1 MITSILYVGIGG
13 IFGTILRYEISR
25 HIKENREIV
34 IPIETFIINV
44 LGAFLLNFLSSPK
57 INVNLSYDVK
67 LFLTT
72 GFLGAFTTYS
82 TFSHE
87 TVDLIK
93 NKKYFHA
100 FIYMSLTII
109 FGLIGGVLG
118 YYLGNYM
125 GKLI

>member
-1 MITSILYVGIGG
+1 MWGLEEF
-13 IFGTILRYEISR
+13 FGAILRYEMSR
-25 HIKENREIV
+25 HIKENREII

-87 TVDLIK
+87 TVYLIK
-93 NKKYFHA
+93 DKKYFHA

-109 FGLIGGVLG
+109 FGLIGGILG
-118 YYLGNYM
+118 YYIGFYIGN
-125 GKLI
+125 LI

>member
-1 MITSILYVGIGG
+1 MIKSTLYVGIGG
-13 IFGTILRYEISR
+13 FFGAILRYEISR
-25 HIKENREIV
+25 HIKEKRQII

-44 LGAFLLNFLSSPK
+44 LGSFLLNFLSSPK
-57 INVNLSYDVK
+57 INVNLDDDVK

-87 TVDLIK
+87 TIDLIK
-93 NKKYFHA
+93 NKKYFQA
-100 FIYMSLTII
+100 FKYMSLTII

-118 YYLGNYM
+118 YYIGNCV
-125 GKLI
+125 GNLI

>member
-1 MITSILYVGIGG
+1 MKSTLYVGIGG
-13 IFGTILRYEISR
+13 FFGAILRYEISR
-25 HIKENREIV
+25 HIKERRQII

-44 LGAFLLNFLSSPK
+44 LGSFLLNFLSSPK
-57 INVNLSYDVK
+57 INVNLDDDVK

-87 TVDLIK
+87 TIDLIK
-93 NKKYFHA
+93 NKKYFQA
-100 FIYMSLTII
+100 FKYMSLTII

-118 YYLGNYM
+118 YYIGNCV
-125 GKLI
+125 GNLI

>member
-1 MITSILYVGIGG
+1 MIKSTLYVGIGG
-13 IFGTILRYEISR
+13 FFGAILRYEISR
-25 HIKENREIV
+25 HIKERRQII

-44 LGAFLLNFLSSPK
+44 LGSFLLNFLSSPK
-57 INVNLSYDVK
+57 INVNLDDDVK

-87 TVDLIK
+87 TIDLIK
-93 NKKYFHA
+93 NKKYFQA
-100 FIYMSLTII
+100 FKYMSLTII

-118 YYLGNYM
+118 YYIGNCV
-125 GKLI
+125 GNLI